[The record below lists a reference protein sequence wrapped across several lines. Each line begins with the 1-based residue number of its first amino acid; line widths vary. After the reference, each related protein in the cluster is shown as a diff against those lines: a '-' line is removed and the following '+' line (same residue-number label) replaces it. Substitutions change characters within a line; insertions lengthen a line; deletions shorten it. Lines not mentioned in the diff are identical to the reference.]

1 MKLETTLLAIAAAT
15 FATLAGS
22 ALAGPD
28 SARGA
33 GRARAPMAT
42 VVQVPLLAAK
52 GACLVSPAL
61 AVTALPAADGA
72 ATVATKRVKTAHGA
86 GRARASAGARALV
99 TSASCE
105 QIAGDVIADKPDA
118 VPTGLPASKGAKG
131 AGRAR
136 SPSTT
141 KPLTPWWG

>member
-1 MKLETTLLAIAAAT
+1 MKLETTLRAIAAAT

-42 VVQVPLLAAK
+42 VAQAPSLATK
-52 GACLVSPAL
+52 GTCVASPAL
-61 AVTALPAADGA
+61 AVAALPATDGA
-72 ATVATKRVKTAHGA
+72 AAVATKRVKATHGA
-86 GRARASAGARALV
+86 GRARASSGARPLV
-99 TSASCE
+99 AAGTCE
-105 QIAGDVIADKPDA
+105 QIAGAVIADKPDA
-118 VPTGLPASKGAKG
+118 VPTGQPASKGAKG

-136 SPSTT
+136 APSTT
-141 KPLTPWWG
+141 KPLTAWWG

>member
-15 FATLAGS
+15 FAMLAGS

-33 GRARAPMAT
+33 GRARAPMAA
-42 VVQVPLLAAK
+42 VAQAPALATK
-52 GACLVSPAL
+52 GACVTSPAP
-61 AVTALPAADGA
+61 AVTVLPAADGA
-72 ATVATKRVKTAHGA
+72 ATVAPKRVKTTHGA
-86 GRARASAGARALV
+86 GRARASAGARALLAAG
-99 TSASCE
+99 TCE
-105 QIAGDVIADKPDA
+105 QIAGTVIADKPDA

-136 SPSTT
+136 APSTT
-141 KPLTPWWG
+141 KPLTAWWG

>member
-42 VVQVPLLAAK
+42 PALATK
-52 GACLVSPAL
+52 GACVASPAL

-72 ATVATKRVKTAHGA
+72 ATVATKRAKSAHGA
-86 GRARASAGARALV
+86 GRARASAGTRALV
-99 TSASCE
+99 AAGTCE
-105 QIAGDVIADKPDA
+105 RIAGAVLTDKPDT

-136 SPSTT
+136 APSTT
-141 KPLTPWWG
+141 KPLTAWWG